1 MPELVLEGFDK
12 LADGLTIKAPATLR
26 RMAFNVDANVA
37 SAGRRQEQRDAHNL
51 EMGKLQRKGR
61 ITRVFSKWDSEV
73 GWVSTTRQ
81 AGKGGTGFRMA
92 SFGWERVRKATVTA
106 PYSSQLVNLWGKA
119 TKAYTRKSPVVG
131 QPGRL
136 IVWGTK
142 GHEKRPQR
150 YYWSKAF
157 DAMSRAVGPAIARTE
172 KNFLPQLEEI
182 I

>member
-37 SAGRRQEQRDAHNL
+37 SAGRRQEQKEASSL
-51 EMGKLQRKGR
+51 EMGKEQRKGR
-61 ITRVFSKWDSEV
+61 ITRVFSKWDPEV
-73 GWVSTTRQ
+73 GYVSTTRQ

-131 QPGRL
+131 QGSGG
-136 IVWGTK
+136 VWQK
-142 GHEKRPQR
+142 GEKRPQR
-150 YYWSKAF
+150 YFWSKAF
-157 DAMSRAVGPAIARTE
+157 DAMSRAVGPAIERTE
-172 KNFLPQLEEI
+172 KKFLPQLEEI

>member
-37 SAGRRQEQRDAHNL
+37 SAGRRQEQKEASSL
-51 EMGKLQRKGR
+51 EMGKEQRKGR
-61 ITRVFSKWDSEV
+61 ITRVFSKWDPEV
-73 GWVSTTRQ
+73 GYVSTTRQ

-106 PYSSQLVNLWGKA
+106 PYSSQLVNLWGKS
-119 TKAYTRKSPVVG
+119 TKAYTKDSPLVG
-131 QPGRL
+131 QGKGR
-136 IVWGTK
+136 VWKKGT
-142 GHEKRPQR
+142 KRPQR
-150 YYWSKAF
+150 YFWSKAF
-157 DAMSRAVGPAIARTE
+157 DAMSRAVGPAIERTE
-172 KNFLPQLEEI
+172 KKFLPQLEEI